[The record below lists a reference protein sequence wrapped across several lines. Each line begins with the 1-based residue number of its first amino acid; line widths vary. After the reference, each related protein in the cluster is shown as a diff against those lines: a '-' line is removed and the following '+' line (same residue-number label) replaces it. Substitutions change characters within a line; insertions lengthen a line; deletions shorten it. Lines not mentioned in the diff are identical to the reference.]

1 MPSKDSILRCLED
14 SMLVGKCYFLKTASW
29 CLLSWNVK
37 SKMFGSFGPDQWST
51 KFFFFPILIT
61 VIIVT
66 IHSWIYAFSF
76 IYKLDTWIATK
87 SIFQIIFYI
96 FWKNFSLLP
105 NLFRSSFLLTQGQQ
119 RAHNEKVLALPLFLI
134 YLSRSYSYFLI
145 CWLFFFPKNP
155 LKSPAL
161 LLRASLK

>member
-1 MPSKDSILRCLED
+1 MGNATFLKLLHGAFWVGMTSQKCLEV
-14 SMLVGKCYFLKTASW
+14 L
-29 CLLSWNVK
+29 
-37 SKMFGSFGPDQWST
+37 DQISGFY
-51 KFFFFPILIT
+51 KIFFFPILIT

-105 NLFRSSFLLTQGQQ
+105 HLFRSSFLLTQGQQ
-119 RAHNEKVLALPLFLI
+119 RAHNETVLALPLFLI

-145 CWLFFFPKNP
+145 CWLFF
-155 LKSPAL
+155 SP
-161 LLRASLK
+161 RIF